1 MKHPIRDRFL
11 ILLCAACALCV
22 TAGAVALV
30 IGRITVE
37 PAIMVLGRVANMS
50 LKTKGVLIVIAVVF
64 ALFALLL
71 IGIVLPAKKKRSSN
85 FAYQQN
91 ENGMVRIS
99 LKALEALVH
108 RCLNQHSE
116 LKVVS
121 SSLFSDEESV
131 RVDVHITLQSDISMP
146 LAVSALQKQIKRY
159 LEACTGVQ
167 VEEVRVFVDGT
178 LNANKSGEK
187 SPYAIPATMLGG
199 ELPTIEE
206 EQEEGE
212 AVIEAPEKAEE
223 SSPAAEEAPV
233 QASAAE
239 ETAAE
244 APRQEASIEEAS
256 IKEAS
261 IEEASIEEAPV
272 EEAPVNENEGE

>member
-256 IKEAS
+256 I
-261 IEEASIEEAPV
+261 EEAPV

>member
-11 ILLCAACALCV
+11 ILLCAACALCGA
-22 TAGAVALV
+22 AGAAALV
-30 IGRITVE
+30 LNKVTVE
-37 PAIMVLGRVANMS
+37 PVIMLLGRAANMS
-50 LKTKGVLIVIAVVF
+50 LKTRGILAAAALVLL
-64 ALFALLL
+64 LFALLL
-71 IGIVLPAKKKRSSN
+71 IGIVLPARKKRSSS

-108 RCLNQHSE
+108 RCLNQHPE

-121 SSLFSDEESV
+121 SSLFSDEETV

-178 LNANKSGEK
+178 LNAGKNSEK

-199 ELPTIEE
+199 DLPTIED
-206 EQEEGE
+206 EQEAEE
-212 AVIEAPEKAEE
+212 LVLEVPEETEAPAEE
-223 SSPAAEEAPV
+223 TAQPEEAP
-233 QASAAE
+233 AE

-244 APRQEASIEEAS
+244 AAAV
-256 IKEAS
+256 
-261 IEEASIEEAPV
+261 EAPAQEV
-272 EEAPVNENEGE
+272 PAEAPVNENEGE

>member
-11 ILLCAACALCV
+11 ILLCAAAALCV
-22 TAGAVALV
+22 TVGAVALM
-30 IGRITVE
+30 IGKITVE
-37 PAIMVLGRVANMS
+37 PAIVVLGRVANMS
-50 LKTKGVLIVIAVVF
+50 IKTRGILAAIAVVF

-108 RCLNQHSE
+108 RCLNQHPE

-121 SSLFSDEESV
+121 SSLFSDEETV

-159 LEACTGVQ
+159 LEACTGVH

-178 LNANKSGEK
+178 LNANKNAEK

-199 ELPTIEE
+199 DLPTIEDE
-206 EQEEGE
+206 REEGE
-212 AVIEAPEKAEE
+212 AIIEENEQEAENE
-223 SSPAAEEAPV
+223 PAAQDDVTEDTAAME
-233 QASAAE
+233 SAAGE
-239 ETAAE
+239 AA
-244 APRQEASIEEAS
+244 A
-256 IKEAS
+256 
-261 IEEASIEEAPV
+261 
-272 EEAPVNENEGE
+272 NENEGE